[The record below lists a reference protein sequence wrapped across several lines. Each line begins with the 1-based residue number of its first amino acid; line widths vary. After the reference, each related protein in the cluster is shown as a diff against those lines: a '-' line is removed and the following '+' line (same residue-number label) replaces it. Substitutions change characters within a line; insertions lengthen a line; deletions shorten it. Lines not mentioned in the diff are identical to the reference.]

1 MGGQKLVVFLHGI
14 GVGPESWDAQLV
26 ALPDGYRGI
35 APQIAGLTDAS
46 ERVFTVSGAAADVIR
61 DLDERGVGR
70 AHLCGLS
77 LGAMIAVQTAIEY
90 PDRVASLV
98 LSGGQV
104 HPPRALMTLQS
115 ALMRV
120 LPARAVASDG
130 TSKQRVL
137 GVLAEVARIDFRPH
151 LARIAIPTLV
161 LCGSKDRANLPAA
174 RALATGIPD
183 ATLRVID
190 GGGHELNTDEPD
202 GFSREITSFLRQLA

>member
-1 MGGQKLVVFLHGI
+1 MAGKKQVVFLHGI
-14 GVGPESWDAQLV
+14 GVGPDSWDAHLA
-26 ALPDGYRGI
+26 ALPDGYTGI
-35 APQIAGLTDAS
+35 APQIAGLTDAD
-46 ERVFTVSGAAADVIR
+46 ERVFTLSGAASDVIR
-61 DLDERGVGR
+61 DLDQRGVDR

-77 LGAMIAVQTAIEY
+77 LGAMIAVQAAIDY

-104 HPPRALMTLQS
+104 HPPPALMTLQS

-120 LPARAVASDG
+120 LPARVVAPDG

-151 LARIAIPTLV
+151 LARIAAPTLV
-161 LCGSKDRANLPAA
+161 LCGSKDRVNLSAA

-183 ATLRVID
+183 ARLRVID
-190 GGGHELNTDEPD
+190 GGGHELNTHKPEL
-202 GFSREITSFLRQLA
+202 FNAEVAAFLRQLA